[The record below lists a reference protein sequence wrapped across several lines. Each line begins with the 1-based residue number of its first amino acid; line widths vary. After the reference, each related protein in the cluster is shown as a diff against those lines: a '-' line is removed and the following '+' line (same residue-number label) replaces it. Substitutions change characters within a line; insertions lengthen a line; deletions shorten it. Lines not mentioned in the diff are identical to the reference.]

1 MDSPSEQT
9 AGADGP
15 ASRDHRT
22 GDHRTGDHR
31 TERNSHKGRLR
42 HRARELALQALYQ
55 WHMAGASVG
64 HIEAEFRDHNDMSR
78 VDAVF
83 FHELLTGVT
92 RQVGRI
98 DSTLTELLDHDRNS
112 DKLDPIAQAA
122 LRLGCFEM
130 MERPDIPYKVII
142 NEGVELARKFGPKGS
157 YKILNGMLDTLAK
170 KLRTGHPE
178 HRRAEHTEH
187 KVAPDSPVTS
197 EP

>member
-9 AGADGP
+9 AKACSP

-22 GDHRTGDHR
+22 EKT
-31 TERNSHKGRLR
+31 SQKGRLR

-92 RQVGRI
+92 RQVGYI
-98 DSTLTELLDHDRNS
+98 DSTLESVLDRRDINQ
-112 DKLDPIAQAA
+112 LDPVERAA

-130 MERPDIPYKVII
+130 LERHDIPYKVII
-142 NEGVELARKFGPKGS
+142 NEGIELARKFGSGQS
-157 YKILNGMLDTLAK
+157 YRCLNGTLDSLAR
-170 KLRTGHPE
+170 KLRPNHP
-178 HRRAEHTEH
+178 AH
-187 KVAPDSPVTS
+187 KPESADDPVVPDAPATS